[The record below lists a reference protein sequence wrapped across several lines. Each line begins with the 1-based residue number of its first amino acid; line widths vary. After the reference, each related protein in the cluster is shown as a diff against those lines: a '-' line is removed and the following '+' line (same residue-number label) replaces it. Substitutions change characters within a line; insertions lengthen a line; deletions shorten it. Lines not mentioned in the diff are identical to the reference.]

1 MKLTVRACA
10 AGVGS
15 SSIGDLILARDVL
28 RAGDLCCLSYCHKA
42 VWYILSCSDCFTD
55 CLLSP
60 AIASLLV
67 ADACLNLQQAYLN
80 MSLACKCGTA
90 PSCPQACLH
99 NFKFIFLGYR
109 GIVYPPAD
117 DAGTER
123 TWFEPKQRP
132 RKRVPKLSVHGKQS
146 PRGASKTYWRMWHS
160 TFMSPSTLTQQ
171 WLPHATIQQ
180 CSFSTCNVECSNADQ
195 GAYDSEKKVSGI
207 YLMPKQGQQP
217 VNTSALQP

>member
-90 PSCPQACLH
+90 PSCPQARLH
-99 NFKFIFLGYR
+99 NNGCHTPQCNSALSALATLNAPMQTKVPMTLKRKCQGY
-109 GIVYPPAD
+109 
-117 DAGTER
+117 T
-123 TWFEPKQRP
+123 
-132 RKRVPKLSVHGKQS
+132 SCQS
-146 PRGASKTYWRMWHS
+146 KGNSQ
-160 TFMSPSTLTQQ
+160 STL
-171 WLPHATIQQ
+171 LP
-180 CSFSTCNVECSNADQ
+180 CSLNFPASS
-195 GAYDSEKKVSGI
+195 SP
-207 YLMPKQGQQP
+207 LM
-217 VNTSALQP
+217 TEW